1 MELKI
6 LGGDGAFPTR
16 GGACNGYLVEH
27 DGFRLLID
35 PGYAVFP
42 RLTDDVDA
50 VYVTHGHPDHCA
62 DLNPLLRAR
71 SAANAPMLPV
81 HALPGALTAVLALDR
96 PGWLDSTYEL
106 IEFDAGD
113 AFTIGLFSSRTTSLP
128 HFLPNA
134 GVRLTAGGRTIAYT
148 GDTGPSLALPAFAAG
163 VDLLLAE
170 ASFADEV
177 PAASADRLSSARQA
191 GRLAAEAEV
200 GQLVLTHL
208 FPRTDTEAAVRAAA
222 RAYTG
227 PITVA
232 ALTRGI
238 AYAV

>member
-6 LGGDGAFPTR
+6 IGGDGAFPAP
-16 GGACNGYLVEH
+16 GGACNGYVVEH

-42 RLTDDVDA
+42 RLTEEVHA
-50 VYVTHGHPDHCA
+50 VFVTHGHPDHCA

-71 SAANAPMLPV
+71 SAVNAPRLKV

-96 PGWLDSTYEL
+96 PGWLDSAYEL
-106 IEFDAGD
+106 VEFSADD
-113 AFTIGLFSSRTTSLP
+113 AFDIGPFSVRTTNLP

-134 GVRLTAGGRTIAYT
+134 GVRLTAGGQTMAYT
-148 GDTGPSLALPAFAAG
+148 GDTGPSPALPAFAAG

-177 PAASADRLSSARQA
+177 PAASAEHLSSAHQA
-191 GRLAAEAEV
+191 GQLAAEAEV
-200 GQLVLTHL
+200 GQLILTHL
-208 FPRTDTEAAVRAAA
+208 FPKTDNEAAVRAAA
-222 RAYTG
+222 DSYSG
-227 PITVA
+227 PIAVA
-232 ALTRGI
+232 ARTRGI
-238 AYAV
+238 PFVV

>member
-1 MELKI
+1 MRLTVI
-6 LGGDGAFPTR
+6 GGDGAFPAP

-42 RLTDDVDA
+42 RLQDEVDA

-71 SAANAPMLPV
+71 NARKAEPLPLY
-81 HALPGALTAVLALDR
+81 ALPGALNAVLALDR
-96 PGWLDSTYEL
+96 PGWLDDAYEL
-106 IEFDAGD
+106 TEFAAGD
-113 AFTIGLFSSRTTSLP
+113 AFDIGPFSVSTANLP
-128 HFLPNA
+128 HFLLNA
-134 GVRLTAGGRTIAYT
+134 GIRLTARGKTIAYT
-148 GDTGPSLALPAFAAG
+148 GDTGPSPALREFADS

-177 PAASADRLSSARQA
+177 PPPSAPHLSSAKQA
-191 GRLAAEAEV
+191 GRLAAEAGV

-208 FPRTDTEAAVRAAA
+208 FPSTDNEAAVRAAGA
-222 RAYTG
+222 GYQG
-227 PITVA
+227 PIAVA
-232 ALTRGI
+232 ARTRGVP
-238 AYAV
+238 YDV